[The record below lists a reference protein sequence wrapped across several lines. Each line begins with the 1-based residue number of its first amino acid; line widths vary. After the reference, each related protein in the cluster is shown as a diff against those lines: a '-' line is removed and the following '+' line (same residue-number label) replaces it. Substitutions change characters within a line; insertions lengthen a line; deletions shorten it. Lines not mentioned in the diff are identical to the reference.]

1 MTAGLGSKRIY
12 ASRARR
18 SAFVPRSAIKIDF
31 TWSRNVKTAVFE
43 KFEKMTRKCRFDP
56 LDDMLA
62 LLTIDERIPRS
73 LLRLGINR
81 QVVYVFI

>member
-1 MTAGLGSKRIY
+1 
-12 ASRARR
+12 
-18 SAFVPRSAIKIDF
+18 
-31 TWSRNVKTAVFE
+31 VKTAVFE

-62 LLTIDERIPRS
+62 LLAIDERVPRGS
-73 LLRLGINR
+73 LCLGINR